1 MRIVSIIGGPVS
13 TKRAQPMDESPKDV
27 LSTEENDRYRSG
39 GARRPSTKSSG
50 SSGMGT
56 TLLLALMIAGLSGA
70 GWFIANQQQMLA
82 AEQDR
87 LNDANRRLAVLE
99 QRLSATDNAMSQEGQ
114 DTKQQINLWESEI
127 RKLWAIANERNRDWI
142 KENQSRLKTVSA
154 TLNGIRATNRDLKA
168 ATGRHEE
175 ALQVQQQLIDQVT
188 SLELQLQQMLR
199 SQRELVDKTNVA
211 SQNLA
216 KIEAGLR
223 PQVLEN
229 TEAVLA
235 FDAFRIASNKRLVA
249 VEREL
254 ARMQNAN
261 AERPQAAAPITLD

>member
-1 MRIVSIIGGPVS
+1 
-13 TKRAQPMDESPKDV
+13 
-27 LSTEENDRYRSG
+27 
-39 GARRPSTKSSG
+39 
-50 SSGMGT
+50 
-56 TLLLALMIAGLSGA
+56 
-70 GWFIANQQQMLA
+70 
-82 AEQDR
+82 
-87 LNDANRRLAVLE
+87 
-99 QRLSATDNAMSQEGQ
+99 
-114 DTKQQINLWESEI
+114 
-127 RKLWAIANERNRDWI
+127 
-142 KENQSRLKTVSA
+142 
-154 TLNGIRATNRDLKA
+154 LKA

-175 ALQVQQQLIDQVT
+175 ALKVQQQLIDQVT

>member
-1 MRIVSIIGGPVS
+1 MRIVSIIAGTES
-13 TKRAQPMDESPKDV
+13 MIRAKLMDESPKDV
-27 LSTEENDRYRSG
+27 LSTEENGRYRSG
-39 GARRPSTKSSG
+39 GTRRPSTAPSG
-50 SSGMGT
+50 RIGMGT
-56 TLLLALMIAGLSGA
+56 TLLLALMIAGLAGA

-82 AEQDR
+82 VEQDR
-87 LNDANRRLAVLE
+87 LNDANKRLAVLE
-99 QRLSATDNAMSQEGQ
+99 QRLSATDTAMSQEGQ

-127 RKLWAIANERNRDWI
+127 RKLWAIANERNKDWI
-142 KENQSRLKTVSA
+142 KENQARLKTLSA

-175 ALQVQQQLIDQVT
+175 ALKIQQQVIDQVT

-216 KIEAGLR
+216 KIEASLS
-223 PQVLEN
+223 PQVSEN
-229 TEAVLA
+229 SEAVLA
-235 FDAFRIASNKRLVA
+235 FDAFRVASNKRLVA

-254 ARMQNAN
+254 ARLQKTV
-261 AERPQAAAPITLD
+261 AETPQAAAPINVN

>member
-1 MRIVSIIGGPVS
+1 
-13 TKRAQPMDESPKDV
+13 MDESPKDV

-39 GARRPSTKSSG
+39 GARRPSTTSSG
-50 SSGMGT
+50 GGMGT
-56 TLLLALMIAGLSGA
+56 TLLLALMIAGLAGA

-82 AEQDR
+82 VEQDR
-87 LNDANRRLAVLE
+87 LNDANRRLVVLE

-154 TLNGIRATNRDLKA
+154 TLNGIRASNRDLKA
-168 ATGRHEE
+168 ATGRHEA
-175 ALQVQQQLIDQVT
+175 ALKVQQQIIDQVT

-223 PQVLEN
+223 PQVSEN

-235 FDAFRIASNKRLVA
+235 FDAFRIASNKRMVA

-254 ARMQNAN
+254 ARLQRAD
-261 AERPQAAAPITLD
+261 AGTPQPGAPIKVD

>member
-1 MRIVSIIGGPVS
+1 MTNDADQS
-13 TKRAQPMDESPKDV
+13 
-27 LSTEENDRYRSG
+27 LSTEPGGDRPSG
-39 GARRPSTKSSG
+39 GGRRPQRSRSAEG
-50 SSGMGT
+50 GRGVFLNGVMVVLVGG
-56 TLLLALMIAGLSGA
+56 LIAA
-70 GWFIANQQQMLA
+70 GWFIANQQQALI
-82 AEQDR
+82 AEQAR
-87 LNDANRRLAVLE
+87 LTDANTRLQRLE
-99 QRLSATDNAMSQEGQ
+99 QRLSATDTALSQGGE
-114 DTKQQINLWESEI
+114 DTQEQLSLWESEI

-154 TLNGIRATNRDLKA
+154 TLNGIRASNRDLKA

-175 ALQVQQQLIDQVT
+175 ALKVQQQVIDQVT

-216 KIEAGLR
+216 KIEAGLS

-249 VEREL
+249 LEREL
-254 ARMQNAN
+254 ARMQRADVGT
-261 AERPQAAAPITLD
+261 PQPAAPINLD